1 MTLSNSF
8 SYIRGLKFRIMKELK
23 KSFEEIDSRLTDG
36 ECLDDILGSNYD
48 LLRVDELGRSYERNE
63 EEILNQDVQYYRE
76 ALNAAESKRVFNE

>member
-1 MTLSNSF
+1 M
-8 SYIRGLKFRIMKELK
+8 RELK

-63 EEILNQDVQYYRE
+63 EGILNQDVQSYRE
-76 ALNAAESKRVFNE
+76 ALYAAESRRAFNQ

>member
-1 MTLSNSF
+1 M
-8 SYIRGLKFRIMKELK
+8 RELK

-63 EEILNQDVQYYRE
+63 EGVLNRDVQAYRE
-76 ALNAAESKRVFNE
+76 ALYAAESRRAFNQ

>member
-63 EEILNQDVQYYRE
+63 EEILNQDVQSYRE

>member
-63 EEILNQDVQYYRE
+63 EGILNQDVQSYRE

>member
-63 EEILNQDVQYYRE
+63 EGILNQDVQSYRE
-76 ALNAAESKRVFNE
+76 ALNAAESKRMFNE